1 MNSIFDDDYE
11 FPYLLIIQEHFSK
24 FCTAYPLRNKA
35 AKTVLKKIKNFFL
48 IIKIIGGDTIQVKI
62 GKDYLN
68 FDLKK
73 NEEYLVSSFQLRKC
87 NEQAWD
93 NLVNS
98 K

>member
-1 MNSIFDDDYE
+1 MFLKY
-11 FPYLLIIQEHFSK
+11 
-24 FCTAYPLRNKA
+24 
-35 AKTVLKKIKNFFL
+35 KKIKKQNIYEKL
-48 IIKIIGGDTIQVKI
+48 CVIVIKIIGGDTIQIKV

-87 NEQAWD
+87 NEQTRD